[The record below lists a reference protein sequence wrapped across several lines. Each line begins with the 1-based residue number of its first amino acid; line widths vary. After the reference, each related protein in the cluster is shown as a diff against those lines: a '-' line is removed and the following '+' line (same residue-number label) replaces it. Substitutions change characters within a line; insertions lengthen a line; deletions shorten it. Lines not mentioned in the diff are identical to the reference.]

1 MAKTKGESST
11 TAKIKELT
19 GVKPEKI
26 SDEQL
31 KKVQDTVNNLNR
43 AQLEIGSME
52 VRKHEVM
59 HQVAGLRDAL
69 KVVQDDLQKEYGT
82 FDINIQNGTIN
93 YPKENGETD
102 S

>member
-1 MAKTKGESST
+1 MAKTKLKESST

-31 KKVQDTVNNLNR
+31 KKVQTNVNAINR
-43 AQLEIGSME
+43 VQIEVGSLEIK
-52 VRKHEVM
+52 KHEMM
-59 HQVAGLRDAL
+59 HSVAGLRDQL
-69 KVVQDDLQKEYGT
+69 TLLQTEFEKEYGT
-82 FDINIQNGTIN
+82 FDINIQDGTIN
-93 YPKENGETD
+93 YGDDVKAD